1 MRPRDVWPV
10 GKQGRFGSK
19 GRPVRMGIS
28 AGARWQLS
36 ALIIF
41 SVGALCNLKHK
52 CRCRAIGATH
62 GAGQSLIGATCVA
75 RQSLCFCC
83 AVVIADALLA
93 VALAQVRAVVANVS
107 HCSASLATM
116 LLTLGQSFGRWSPSQ
131 HQHDCLH
138 NTTKEYYEAGNKGA
152 MSGCGSLEHRL
163 LL

>member
-1 MRPRDVWPV
+1 MQVSSDWRHPWCWAEFNWRY
-10 GKQGRFGSK
+10 
-19 GRPVRMGIS
+19 
-28 AGARWQLS
+28 
-36 ALIIF
+36 
-41 SVGALCNLKHK
+41 LCCQAEFVL
-52 CRCRAIGATH
+52 
-62 GAGQSLIGATCVA
+62 
-75 RQSLCFCC
+75 CC

-107 HCSASLATM
+107 RCSVSLATM
-116 LLTLGQSFGRWSPSQ
+116 LLTLGQSLGRWSPSQ